1 MLANDAVSW
10 KGNEFYTIRAKSFS
24 GVHQSNSTE
33 VSVTP
38 NPWNVDGSLFNSLLS
53 NVFQSCKRN
62 LMKRKVA
69 SNRERHQPATQ
80 PFVQEKTAS
89 MVPLRM
95 SHHKHSLQQT
105 CFLKCLPFTQIPPTV
120 SPYISHLRTDLSKKN
135 RKKIIITYIKDF

>member
-1 MLANDAVSW
+1 
-10 KGNEFYTIRAKSFS
+10 
-24 GVHQSNSTE
+24 
-33 VSVTP
+33 
-38 NPWNVDGSLFNSLLS
+38 
-53 NVFQSCKRN
+53 
-62 LMKRKVA
+62 MKRKVA

-105 CFLKCLPFTQIPPTV
+105 CFLKCLPFTQIPPIV

-135 RKKIIITYIKDF
+135 RKKKIITYIKDFLKYM